1 MKLVNIEASVVDI
14 TKKLPLADESIRL
27 AFMSNVLHRLVA
39 NNGTDSTLKEIA
51 RVATYN
57 GRLAV
62 VEFKKQE
69 SPHGPPLSIRL
80 SPEDVEA
87 LASRY
92 SFSRESVQEVGSYHY
107 IIILRKT
114 LIFHQSQAFH
124 QIAPM
129 KRAGEQH
136 KDNAKAD
143 KGGPV
148 EQERDRSAVS
158 YP

>member
-1 MKLVNIEASVVDI
+1 
-14 TKKLPLADESIRL
+14 L

-69 SPHGPPLSIRL
+69 SPHGPPFSIRL